1 MKNQTEGLE
10 TKDRSGNIH
19 AVIAGLAGD
28 LTKSNP
34 RQRPAVEEALKAM
47 LAAAEGIRS
56 LAGAEPPTI
65 VVEVEGGLVEEIY
78 GPDDLPFPIRVLV
91 RDHDRQS
98 DPELVESEW
107 LIGPGNGHEG

>member
-1 MKNQTEGLE
+1 MKIRTDEI
-10 TKDRSGNIH
+10 KDRANGHRIQ

-65 VVEVEGGLVEEIY
+65 VVELEGGLVEEIH

-107 LIGPGNGHEG
+107 LVGPGNGHER